1 MTEMQASGVA
11 KRGILQERVEAVAK
25 GAGFKETAWSLR
37 RTGVLWS
44 FPDGTYEYDI
54 PNFPLDIAACERWI
68 LPEFYRKGC
77 WIGISGDGT
86 GYVIDVYSKDD
97 ELVDIQVE
105 AETLAEAIF
114 LAAEQLMKLEGKDE

>member
-37 RTGVLWS
+37 RTRVLWS

-54 PNFPLDIAACERWI
+54 PNFPLDIAACEKWI
-68 LPEFYRKGC
+68 LPMADRVQIYYYPKKPLAVCYMFKGSFPRKYG
-77 WIGISGDGT
+77 
-86 GYVIDVYSKDD
+86 
-97 ELVDIQVE
+97 E
-105 AETLAEAIF
+105 AETLATAIF
-114 LAAEQLMKLEGKDE
+114 LVAEQLMKVEGKG